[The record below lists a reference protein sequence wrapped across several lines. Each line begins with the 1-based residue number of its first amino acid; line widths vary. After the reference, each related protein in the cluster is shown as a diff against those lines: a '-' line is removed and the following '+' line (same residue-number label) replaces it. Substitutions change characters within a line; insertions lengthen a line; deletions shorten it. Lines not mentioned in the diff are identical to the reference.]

1 MSEYNPYNPIKT
13 VDGNA
18 VKCPSAYQWS
28 LLDLS
33 DSAAGRTEDTFM
45 HKNRIEQK
53 RKCMLEWHNIT
64 IKECSEVLQAFNP
77 EYVTIVFLDALQGK
91 YIEKT
96 FYVGDRSAP
105 MYNCK
110 TGLWK
115 NVSFS
120 ITEK

>member
-28 LLDLS
+28 LSDLS
-33 DSAAGRTEDTFM
+33 DSAAGRTEDTIM
-45 HKNRIEQK
+45 HKNRIGQK
-53 RKCMLEWHNIT
+53 RKLSLEWKNLT
-64 IKECSEVLQAFNP
+64 TEECSAILKAFNP
-77 EYVTIVFLDALQGK
+77 EYIKVCFLDAFDGD
-91 YIEKT
+91 YMTKT

-105 MYNCK
+105 LYNSK
-110 TGLWK
+110 MGIWN

-120 ITEK
+120 ITEQ